1 MDKIK
6 LKIKLS
12 FLIAVILCTA
22 SNAQNV
28 VYKLNE
34 NICYCT
40 GNTPSS
46 IIKLDNNW
54 ELLLLF
60 RQPKN
65 IVQLD
70 SLGIEYTNSQ
80 LKLLQQWSLVKKDK
94 KDFFQTSVVIL
105 DSVKSKNLRIHSEEL
120 SRQLTNEIKP
130 KILELKS
137 HLKGIKREKNIYS
150 ILFSYVIDGMVWD
163 DLKKEGLV
171 NSREISLDNPF
182 WDGEFWTLYPK
193 RDFYCGTNSIS
204 DKGYSIK
211 INWSEEAIPKM
222 IPFVSRFDLQERI
235 LNDFIENE
243 KLVDKEAFAEFK
255 KYNFFDN
262 EGYFTAPI
270 IEENKQNKIYTIS
283 QGISANIKS
292 FIKSNIDLE
301 MLLNNYDFKDN
312 SQAIVIL
319 YHEMI
324 WDIMNNLVDEKI
336 IEKPIAFINPKQTK
350 PADIGDLII
359 LVKE

>member
-1 MDKIK
+1 MDEIE
-6 LKIKLS
+6 LKIKFA
-12 FLIAVILCTA
+12 FLLAVIFCTA
-22 SNAQNV
+22 SEAQNV

-34 NICYCT
+34 SICYCT

-60 RQPKN
+60 RKPKN
-65 IVQLD
+65 IEQLD
-70 SLGIEYTNSQ
+70 SLRTKYTNSQ
-80 LKLLQQWSLVKKDK
+80 LKLLQQWSLIKKDK
-94 KDFFQTSVVIL
+94 NDFFQTSVIIL
-105 DSVKSKNLRIHSEEL
+105 DSVKSKNLRIYSEEL

-130 KILELKS
+130 KVLELKS
-137 HLKGIKREKNIYS
+137 HLKEIKREKNIYS

-163 DLKKEGLV
+163 YLKKEGIV

-222 IPFVSRFDLQERI
+222 IPFVSRFDLQEKI
-235 LNDFIENE
+235 LNDFIDKG
-243 KLVDKEAFAEFK
+243 KLVDKEAFAEFERF
-255 KYNFFDN
+255 NFFDN
-262 EGYFTAPI
+262 EGKFTAPLI
-270 IEENKQNKIYTIS
+270 VENERNKIYSIS
-283 QGISANIKS
+283 QDISAITMS
-292 FIKSNIDLE
+292 FIKSNINLE
-301 MLLNNYDFKDN
+301 ILINKYNFKDN

-324 WDIMNNLVDEKI
+324 WDIMRNLVNEKL
-336 IEKPIAFINPKQTK
+336 IEKPIAFKNPKQTK
-350 PADIGDLII
+350 PKDIGDLII
-359 LVKE
+359 LVKK